1 MGFLIF
7 FQFNF
12 AHFSRTSNVKIC
24 IDRENSYWDD
34 EFFSY
39 YTRQIFCLDASFWYF
54 SHLLICNF
62 NAKLKLL
69 VPPNWIKINEKL
81 IGENFLKITN
91 QSCKRYFDRIDLYY
105 KTTDEFCSLTTY
117 LLLNW
122 SSTVKSWKCKN
133 SFLVS
138 RSGQDMSAN
147 KKWF

>member
-62 NAKLKLL
+62 NAKLKLV
-69 VPPNWIKINEKL
+69 VPPHWIKINEKL
-81 IGENFLKITN
+81 IGKNFLKIVI
-91 QSCKRYFDRIDLYY
+91 QSCKRYF
-105 KTTDEFCSLTTY
+105 F
-117 LLLNW
+117 
-122 SSTVKSWKCKN
+122 
-133 SFLVS
+133 
-138 RSGQDMSAN
+138 RSNRSILQDYWWILFFNYISVAKLIFYG
-147 KKWF
+147 KKLKVQK